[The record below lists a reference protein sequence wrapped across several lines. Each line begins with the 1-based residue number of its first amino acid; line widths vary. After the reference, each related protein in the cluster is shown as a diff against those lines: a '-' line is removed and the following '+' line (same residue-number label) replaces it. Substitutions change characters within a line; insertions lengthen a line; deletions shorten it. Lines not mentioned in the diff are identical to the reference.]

1 MPNDQE
7 WEDEHEWW
15 EEYVD
20 LCLECPTEPKE
31 NVYHVL
37 PGYIPNIIAEAI
49 RLERARIRKEV
60 EEIAEQWEKDPIKRL
75 YPLRFSADEVLKLIG
90 E

>member
-37 PGYIPNIIAEAI
+37 PGYIPNIIAEATC
-49 RLERARIRKEV
+49 LERARIRKDV
-60 EEIAEQWEKDPIKRL
+60 EGIRGNHLDCHAL
-75 YPLRFSADEVLKLIG
+75 LDEVLKILDK
-90 E
+90 

>member
-37 PGYIPNIIAEAI
+37 PGYIPNIIAEAH
-49 RLERARIRKEV
+49 RRTW
-60 EEIAEQWEKDPIKRL
+60 EEIKQIMLDPHATEAQSWRKLTQLIDSK
-75 YPLRFSADEVLKLIG
+75 LKP